1 MREPNESDVPGVCP
15 AFSELNDRS
24 IPATTTFG
32 DRGESG
38 VRAPRAD
45 RGVSLL
51 TLLAP
56 DAINVMF
63 SMFSVAFAAA
73 TSKVGVHDVCD
84 CEFGTMPVLV
94 QSMDLSAG
102 VIMPTSS
109 PFVYTRVF
117 CAVVGGEGHRG
128 SASRGKGD
136 GRGGDPETHSP
147 RHIRLAGVRC
157 GTRRGRSADAPRGC
171 RTTSGRSRDRR
182 CRACAGFAAR
192 TSCPHSARSPSGA
205 WKGGGARGDLGG
217 PSKIFVAPKP
227 RENGRR
233 KTVSSNKR
241 RRHSTLLLAKSP
253 ALTTLRLR

>member
-1 MREPNESDVPGVCP
+1 
-15 AFSELNDRS
+15 
-24 IPATTTFG
+24 
-32 DRGESG
+32 
-38 VRAPRAD
+38 
-45 RGVSLL
+45 
-51 TLLAP
+51 
-56 DAINVMF
+56 
-63 SMFSVAFAAA
+63 
-73 TSKVGVHDVCD
+73 
-84 CEFGTMPVLV
+84 MPVLV

-117 CAVVGGEGHRG
+117 CAVVGGGGTSRVSVAWERG
-128 SASRGKGD
+128 RAGGRSRD
-136 GRGGDPETHSP
+136 SFSETHS
-147 RHIRLAGVRC
+147 VRRRSAF

-171 RTTSGRSRDRR
+171 RTTSGRSRGRR
-182 CRACAGFAAR
+182 CRACAGFAAQ

-241 RRHSTLLLAKSP
+241 RRYSTLLLAKSP